1 MRREQDEAERRLRL
15 ESEQQ
20 QRRQLHGQGH
30 GQGHATDEESDRRRQ
45 RRIDA
50 KLHEMETRRM
60 MEHLKVQCTS

>member
-15 ESEQQ
+15 ESEQ
-20 QRRQLHGQGH
+20 RRQQLHGQGH
-30 GQGHATDEESDRRRQ
+30 TAADDDDSDRRLWQ